1 MTQPGWPGEDHFK
14 QTSDFNARS
23 LLPKYYELLLNV
35 ELHNPDV
42 VCVVES
48 WLSTEIQNSEIHI
61 PGYFIVRLDRNRHGG
76 GVIMFIETSLQLN
89 SCLPVHLLN

>member
-1 MTQPGWPGEDHFK
+1 MH
-14 QTSDFNARS
+14 N
-23 LLPKYYELLLNV
+23 NV

-61 PGYFIVRLDRNRHGG
+61 PDYFIVRLDRNRHGG
-76 GVIMFIETSLQLN
+76 GVIMFIRNRFTAASLSTSSIDYSHFTL
-89 SCLPVHLLN
+89 